1 MEQKETNHKSIF
13 RVVTMFIQNSKTN
26 KIKCMVSEARIAI
39 TLIGANGVISR
50 RKHEGN
56 FRIIIFYA

>member
-1 MEQKETNHKSIF
+1 
-13 RVVTMFIQNSKTN
+13 MFIQNSKTN